1 MSLNFQ
7 RHILANGLTL
17 LVHED
22 HTTPMAACNIV
33 YKVGSRDENPDLTG
47 IAHLFEHYM
56 FCGSKHIADYDRP
69 LQSVGAI
76 NNAYTSQDITHYYA
90 VLPANNL
97 ETLLWLESDRMLELA
112 FDAEQLEIQR
122 NVVIEEFKEVCI
134 NRPFGDAWMKLS
146 ELTYQRHPYAWTPIG
161 KCIEHVEKITMDDM
175 KSFFFRYYRPNNAIL
190 VIAGNVHFDECIAL
204 AEKWFGGIPAGPSIE
219 RAYPQELPQTAAR
232 QLTWPG
238 KVPYSLLLKSW
249 RMCRRHHPDF
259 YTCDLLTDLLGDG
272 KNSYL
277 YQNLVVKYKMFTDI
291 SASVSATFDEGML
304 VITGRPAEG
313 VAIEDADAQL
323 NKFLCDFAFPDSL
336 EHDLQ
341 RVKNKVESILLTNEI
356 KLEDRSTSLAVA
368 EAIRRAEDFEDEKEH
383 YFAVTSKQMQEMMHG
398 LLTEEKSNTL
408 FYVPENER

>member
-1 MSLNFQ
+1 
-7 RHILANGLTL
+7 
-17 LVHED
+17 
-22 HTTPMAACNIV
+22 
-33 YKVGSRDENPDLTG
+33 
-47 IAHLFEHYM
+47 
-56 FCGSKHIADYDRP
+56 
-69 LQSVGAI
+69 
-76 NNAYTSQDITHYYA
+76 
-90 VLPANNL
+90 
-97 ETLLWLESDRMLELA
+97 
-112 FDAEQLEIQR
+112 
-122 NVVIEEFKEVCI
+122 
-134 NRPFGDAWMKLS
+134 
-146 ELTYQRHPYAWTPIG
+146 
-161 KCIEHVEKITMDDM
+161 MDDM

-204 AEKWFGGIPAGPSIE
+204 AEKWFGGIPAGTSIE
-219 RAYPQELPQTAAR
+219 RAYPQEPPQMAAR

-277 YQNLVVKYKMFTDI
+277 YQNLVVKNKMFTDI

-313 VAIEDADAQL
+313 VAIENADAQL
-323 NKFLCDFAFPDSL
+323 NKLLCDFVFPDSL

-368 EAIRRAEDFEDEKEH
+368 EAISRAEDFEDEKEH
-383 YFAVTSKQMQEMMHG
+383 YFTVTSKQMQEMMHG
-398 LLTEEKSNTL
+398 LLTEEQSNTL
-408 FYVPENER
+408 FCVPEKER